1 LSKREGSHL
10 ERRKRL
16 LLRKNLH
23 QARMPNRSLYFRSL
37 LQAMTVQ
44 RMACTAVLI
53 QTSQI

>member
-1 LSKREGSHL
+1 LSKRGGNHL
-10 ERRKRL
+10 ERRKHL

-44 RMACTAVLI
+44 RMACTAVQI
-53 QTSQI
+53 QTFQI